1 MNTLAPL
8 LAWVLVVITFG
19 IAVFFARQQFATLA
33 WLRTRPELSDSDR
46 TYFRRQSY
54 RRLVGCALLVA
65 IGVLIGAFFVSGL
78 DEWTT
83 RVGQIIDEKGAE
95 VAKLDPEVQRMKNVF
110 RWYIIVLMLLLLAL
124 VGVAGIDYWAIR
136 KYGTRH
142 LEQIKSDR
150 RAMIEQELA
159 ELRRAKGNRNGRG

>member
-1 MNTLAPL
+1 VNTLAPL
-8 LAWVLVVITFG
+8 LAWILVVITFG
-19 IAVFFARQQFATLA
+19 IAVFFGRQQFQTLS
-33 WLRTRPELSDSDR
+33 WLRSRPELSESDR
-46 TYFRRQSY
+46 QYFRRQCW
-54 RRLVGCALLVA
+54 RRLLGCVLLVA
-65 IGVLIGAFFVSGL
+65 IGALIAAFFVSGL

-83 RVGQIIDEKGAE
+83 RMGQIIDEKGVE

-124 VGVAGIDYWAIR
+124 VIVAGLDYWAIR
-136 KYGTRH
+136 KYGMRH

-159 ELRRAKGNRNGRG
+159 ELRKAKGNRNGRG

>member
-8 LAWVLVVITFG
+8 LAWILVVITIG
-19 IAVFFARQQFATLA
+19 IAIYFGRQQFNTLT
-33 WLRTRPELSDSDR
+33 WLRTRPELSETDR
-46 TYFRRQSY
+46 LYFRRQSY
-54 RRLVGCALLVA
+54 RRLVGCMLLVA
-65 IGVLIGAFFVSGL
+65 IGILIAAFFVSGL

-83 RVGQIIDEKGAE
+83 KMGQIIDEKGVE

-124 VGVAGIDYWAIR
+124 VIVAGIDYWAIR
-136 KYGTRH
+136 KYGNRH
-142 LEQIKSDR
+142 LDQIKSDR